1 MANMTSTDDP
11 FEEFEVESG
20 SEKEFLI
27 ANLKNDA
34 PKDEVE
40 QFREARKP
48 LSAEYSSSAQQW
60 DTTMNQEDF
69 EETVRTAWVSDRDFG
84 SQDWQEF
91 KFLQSAT
98 PAEIDAR
105 IYELILR
112 EQDENSQTPLPS
124 LEYPAPYLVLQKK
137 VEEFARSHMFT
148 VNKHMKPT
156 TLQRREFTRDIYDY
170 ARAIGMGRYQANIEV
185 MRARAAYR
193 YNRGLAG
200 SLKLDESDDES
211 TLGLE
216 INDAAEYITSMTS
229 GMQHGPVD
237 PAGAWD
243 EITRLK
249 AKISH
254 SDARARKRKRDTWDN
269 HTASE
274 GVLAAGRLGD
284 GEDSRAS
291 KKHKRRKLKKRHCIG
306 NSHEPAELAVTPPIS
321 KRRKERRKAKRQKRA
336 ILSKL
341 EGSMDIKSEAK
352 SHTKITSKLSP
363 IAHSNPEHI
372 SKASGGPRH
381 NETVSTENGTAIGL
395 MPKEKLKVE
404 SFIANS
410 NKVQDDAGD
419 DSWDLRQKEKKKRK
433 RKIVDG
439 SGNNANSLNI
449 KTKAKPTNENMNV
462 NPIRTGKAP
471 LNRDH
476 FEEDG
481 LMTAGHE
488 KERVKSDTADD
499 SGEVIPLSELISIN
513 SNKKMQGR
521 RDRGKRKKAVTGTP
535 KASTSEAIEAAKD
548 YHS

>member
-1 MANMTSTDDP
+1 MADMTSTDDP

-69 EETVRTAWVSDRDFG
+69 EETVRTARVSDRDFG

-91 KFLQSAT
+91 KFLQGAT

-105 IYELILR
+105 IYELVLR
-112 EQDENSQTPLPS
+112 EQDENGQAPLSS

-137 VEEFARSHMFT
+137 IEEFARSHMFT

-170 ARAIGMGRYQANIEV
+170 ARAIGMGGHQANIEV

-193 YNRGLAG
+193 YDRGLTG
-200 SLKLDESDDES
+200 GLKLDESDDES

-243 EITRLK
+243 EIARLK
-249 AKISH
+249 AKISD
-254 SDARARKRKRDTWDN
+254 SDAQARKRKRDTWDN
-269 HTASE
+269 HTANG

-291 KKHKRRKLKKRHCIG
+291 KKHKRRKLKQRHCIG
-306 NSHEPAELAVTPPIS
+306 NSQEPAELAVTSPIS
-321 KRRKERRKAKRQKRA
+321 KRRKERRKEKKRQKRA
-336 ILSKL
+336 ILSNL
-341 EGSMDIKSEAK
+341 EGSMAIKSEAK

-363 IAHSNPEHI
+363 IAHPSPKHI
-372 SKASGGPRH
+372 SKASGEPRH
-381 NETVSTENGTAIGL
+381 NETISTENGTTIGL
-395 MPKEKLKVE
+395 MPAEKLKVE
-404 SFIANS
+404 NFIANS
-410 NKVQDDAGD
+410 SKVHDDAGD
-419 DSWDLRQKEKKKRK
+419 DSWDLRQKKKKKRK

-439 SGNNANSLNI
+439 SGNNANSLNV
-449 KTKAKPTNENMNV
+449 KTKAKPTDENMNV
-462 NPIRTGKAP
+462 SSIRTGKSP
-471 LNRDH
+471 LNKDH
-476 FEEDG
+476 FEEDS
-481 LMTAGHE
+481 LMIAGHE
-488 KERVKSDTADD
+488 KEGVKTGTADD
-499 SGEVIPLSELISIN
+499 SGEAIPLSELISIN
-513 SNKKMQGR
+513 SNKKIQGR

-535 KASTSEAIEAAKD
+535 KASTSEAIEAKD